1 MQKTARAFY
10 VLKYSNKLPNNLIG
24 FTIKPPQETKSNDT

>member
-24 FTIKPPQETKSNDT
+24 FTIKPPQETKSNVT